1 MYTIVTRSADETFRL
16 GETLGSMLRPGDT
29 IALNGDLGAGKTC
42 LAGGVG
48 RALGIVGRVKSP
60 SFALINEYEGEIPLY
75 HMDVYRLESPAEVE
89 DLGYEEYFYGAGV
102 TLVEWAERIKSYLP
116 EQRLNISIEKDPE
129 NENTRIFKL
138 VPRGNRYEQLAGELM
153 TRVRTWN

>member
-48 RALGIVGRVKSP
+48 RALGIAGRVKSP